1 MSYDAVIVGS
11 GPNGLSAGITL
22 AQAGKKV
29 LLLEAQNQIG
39 GGTRSA
45 ELTLPGF
52 VHDVCSAIH
61 PLAMASPFFAKLRLE
76 NFGLEWIEPELPV
89 VHPMPDGSAAA
100 LDRDLLQTVRA
111 FGEDGERYQRLVEPF
126 VNRAD
131 VLLPQLL
138 NPPFPLGNLR
148 MLAGFARKG
157 LSSAE
162 SLVEKNFKTPAIR
175 GMFAGMAAHSVRP
188 LETRLTGA
196 VGLLFC
202 ITAHASGWPLPRG
215 GSHSI
220 AAAMRALFE
229 SLGGEVVTDSPV
241 STFSKLPPSGAVLF
255 DLAPSAV
262 SRIAGEELPSRYRKK
277 LEQFRHGPGAFKI
290 DWALDGPIP
299 WKNED
304 AKRAGTVH
312 VGGSWEEIAAS
323 ESAVWK
329 DQIPEQPFVLLAQ
342 QSLFDQTRAPEG
354 KQTGWAYCH
363 VPHGCNEDMTD
374 RIESQIERFAP
385 GFRDLILARHIF
397 SPSALEA
404 YNANYIGG
412 DITGGVMD
420 VKQLLARPA
429 LRRSPYTTPNQRIY
443 ICSASTPPGGGV
455 HGMCGYHAA
464 HAALHRA
471 LRD

>member
-29 LLLEAQNQIG
+29 LLLEARDEIG
-39 GGTRSA
+39 GGMRSA

-76 NFGLEWIEPELPV
+76 NFGLEWIEPKLPV
-89 VHPMPDGSAAA
+89 VHPMPDGTAAV
-100 LDRDLLQTVRA
+100 LERDLQKTIAA
-111 FGEDGERYQRLVEPF
+111 FGEDAQPYRRLIEPF
-126 VNRAD
+126 VHRAD
-131 VLLPQLL
+131 ILLPQLL
-138 NPPFPLGNLR
+138 NPPQPLRHLR
-148 MLAGFARKG
+148 VAGRFAIKGFA
-157 LSSAE
+157 SAE
-162 SLVEKNFKTPAIR
+162 SLAQKSFRTAAIR

-188 LETRLTGA
+188 LESRLTGA

-215 GSHSI
+215 GSQSI

-241 STFSKLPPSGAVLF
+241 FTFSDLPPSAAVLF
-255 DLAPSAV
+255 DLAPRAV
-262 SRIAGEELPSRYRKK
+262 SRIAGEQLPPRYRKR
-277 LEQFRHGPGAFKI
+277 LEQFRHGPGVFKI
-290 DWALDGPIP
+290 DWALAGPIP
-299 WKNED
+299 WTNSR
-304 AKRAGTVH
+304 AARAGTVH
-312 VGGSWEEIAAS
+312 VGGRWEEIAAA
-323 ESAVWK
+323 ESAIWSG
-329 DQIPEQPFVLLAQ
+329 QIPERPFVLLAQ
-342 QSLFDQTRAPEG
+342 QSLFDPTRAPDG

-363 VPHGCNEDMTD
+363 VPHACAEDMTE
-374 RIESQIERFAP
+374 RIEAQIERFAP
-385 GFRDLILARHIF
+385 GFRDLILERHIF
-397 SPSALEA
+397 SPAALEA
-404 YNANYIGG
+404 YNANYVGG

-420 VKQLLARPA
+420 FRQLMARPA
-429 LRRSPYTTPNQRIY
+429 LRRSPYTTPNRRIY
-443 ICSASTPPGGGV
+443 LCSASTPPGGGV

-464 HAALHRA
+464 RAALCRI